1 MKRATTS
8 SYADLHLHTVASDGT
23 QTVDELVTRAK
34 AAALSCIAV
43 TDHDTVSPDLSER
56 VTRVRGVEVIAGVE
70 LKADFNGV
78 SGELLGYFIDPS
90 ARDLADLLEWMDRAR
105 VRRMERMVEKCRE
118 VGVDVDMGDVRN
130 HAKGN
135 VGRPHLARALL
146 EKGAID
152 EMDEAFARFIG
163 RGQPCYVALEKVT
176 LREAVKALRAA
187 GAAISLAHPCLMRV
201 ADWDS
206 LFRLLSEEGVDAIES
221 VYPYRD
227 PRSVDLSIAPERL
240 AAEATKHGFLV
251 SGGSDDHGPG
261 STKVSLGQ
269 VRLPYEH
276 VEALRERAGCPR

>member
-1 MKRATTS
+1 MKGAS
-8 SYADLHLHTVASDGT
+8 AASGYADLHLHTVASDGT

-43 TDHDTVSPDLSER
+43 TDHDTVSPDLTER
-56 VTRVRGVEVIAGVE
+56 VTHVRGVEVIAGVE
-70 LKADFNGV
+70 LKADFDGV
-78 SGELLGYFIDPS
+78 NGELLGYFVDPS
-90 ARDLADLLEWMDRAR
+90 ARELADLLQWMDQAR
-105 VRRMERMVEKCRE
+105 VRRMERMVQKCRE
-118 VGVDVDMGDVRN
+118 VGVDLDMADVRN

-146 EKGAID
+146 KKGAID

-201 ADWDS
+201 AEWDS
-206 LFRLLSEEGVDAIES
+206 FFRLLSEEGVDAIES

-227 PRSVDLSIAPERL
+227 PRSADLSIAPERL
-240 AAEATKHGFLV
+240 AAEAAKHGFLI
-251 SGGSDDHGPG
+251 SGGSDDHGPD

-276 VEALRERAGCPR
+276 VEALKRAVGL